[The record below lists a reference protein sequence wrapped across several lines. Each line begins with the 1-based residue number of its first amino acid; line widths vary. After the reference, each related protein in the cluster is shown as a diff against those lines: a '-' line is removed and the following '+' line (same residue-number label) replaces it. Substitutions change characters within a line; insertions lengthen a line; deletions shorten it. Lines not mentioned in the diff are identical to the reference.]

1 MKPKLKFLHNLHLLV
16 SPFFV
21 GTLCVLLLLVDIV
34 PGKVI
39 SLLLESPGWLLGTIA
54 AVTLSL
60 IILTIAWLLWTVVQL
75 VRRKVKIWTKQVYRP
90 AISLLMV
97 IVTCVALTMHV
108 PTKLGFM
115 VSYRQFQRAIVPAAV
130 ETGSRVGLFR
140 IQSVTYPSKNGND
153 SVHFQLLSTWSGAS
167 SNYGISYRPD
177 LKRERMAYGFISEKG
192 YDRIWGNW
200 YIFQATEC

>member
-1 MKPKLKFLHNLHLLV
+1 MNPKPNRLKALNLLW
-16 SPFFV
+16 SPFFI

-34 PGKVI
+34 PGKVA
-39 SLLLESPGWLLGTIA
+39 SLLLEAPGVILGTI
-54 AVTLSL
+54 VIMTIGL
-60 IILTIAWLLWTVVQL
+60 IILTIGWSCWTVVQL
-75 VRRKVKIWTKQVYRP
+75 IRRKVKVWTKRVYWP
-90 AISLLMV
+90 MISILMV
-97 IVTCVALTMHV
+97 IVTCFAITLHV

-140 IQSVTYPSKNGND
+140 IESVTYPSKNGND
-153 SVHFQLLSTWSGAS
+153 GVHFQLLSTWSGATS
-167 SNYGISYRPD
+167 SYGLSYRPD
-177 LKRERMAYGFISEKG
+177 LKRERMPYGFISERG